1 MEFDKSRVFTCVNAE
16 EVKIGSKVIIADSL
30 GSLKRLVEL
39 GDKANIHKLIKIY
52 DCNTQH
58 RFRVDNGYNCEY
70 ALCYLVEEPAGLK
83 WTDLKIGDVIRNK
96 ELPFIKHLITGID
109 EGAGQVFFCNSWTKA
124 SELEEWEK
132 VENEIYNRFNCWLY
146 YE

>member
-83 WTDLKIGDVIRNK
+83 WTDLKVGDVIRRK
-96 ELPFIKHLITGID
+96 WEIRMITGISTVSD
-109 EGAGQVFFCNSWTKA
+109 S
-124 SELEEWEK
+124 SEMHIFNGTNWLTDKELAEWEK
-132 VENEIYNRFNCWLY
+132 VEE
-146 YE
+146 